1 MTEDEK
7 SYVEECVSEEGFAYC
22 FEDYSDFENINDP
35 EFHRLRKKY
44 LKVYFE
50 FKNYFSTLPTIESLK
65 HIKKEL
71 DK

>member
-7 SYVEECVSEEGFAYC
+7 LYVSECVSEEGFAYC
-22 FEDYSDFENINDP
+22 FEDYSDFKNINDP

-50 FKNYFSTLPTIESLK
+50 FKNYFQPA
-65 HIKKEL
+65 
-71 DK
+71 